1 VVAEADDL
9 HTECLGSN
17 GDLATDATKA
27 DDADGFS
34 EKFMT
39 SDALP
44 ISRAHKIGLLYEI
57 AAERQQER
65 KGMFRDGGVIHA
77 GAESD
82 RDSEIGCRCEVDFIE
97 ADSVFGHDLEAR
109 QRLLEDLARNGVV
122 AAKESVK
129 VAGEFEHSS
138 FRERTAFA
146 NDFKSSVR
154 QQIMMAAGGIL
165 K

>member
-9 HTECLGSN
+9 HAERLGSD
-17 GDLATDATKA
+17 GDLATDATEA
-27 DDADGFS
+27 DEADGFS
-34 EKFMT
+34 EKLMT
-39 SDALP
+39 GDALP

-82 RDSEIGCRCEVDFIE
+82 RDSEIGCRREVDFIE

-109 QRLLEDLARNGVV
+109 QGLLEDLARNGVI